1 MSEEQVDAMNDD
13 VTQRLQRVFREVLDD
28 PELELSDSM
37 TAAQVPGW
45 DSLAHVSLMFSVE
58 SEFGITF
65 SDDELSGMAD
75 VGELRRTVLAKTAA

>member
-1 MSEEQVDAMNDD
+1 MSEEEVDRVND

-28 PELELSDSM
+28 PELELSDGM

-65 SDDELSGMAD
+65 SDTELSGMAD